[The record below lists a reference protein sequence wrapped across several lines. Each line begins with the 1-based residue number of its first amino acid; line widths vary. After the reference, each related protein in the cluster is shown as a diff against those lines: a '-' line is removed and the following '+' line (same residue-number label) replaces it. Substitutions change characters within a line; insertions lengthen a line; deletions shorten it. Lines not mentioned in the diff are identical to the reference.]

1 MLKVVLLQNLIF
13 TSQIYLFA
21 FDQDDLTYN
30 PNSSSLIKQKR
41 ISSAIQLF
49 TIIHWFHHSWQVKDI
64 HHIIWNTDDGF
75 EYNDK
80 TSDNDFIILKLGSP
94 LIFNEDIQP
103 ACLPSSKDYLSYNST
118 EDRCFT
124 SGWGTLESGKL

>member
-1 MLKVVLLQNLIF
+1 M
-13 TSQIYLFA
+13 TSY
-21 FDQDDLTYN
+21 
-30 PNSSSLIKQKR
+30 PNSSFLIKQKR
-41 ISSAIQLF
+41 TSSANQLF

-124 SGWGTLESGKL
+124 SGWGTLKSGKL

>member
-1 MLKVVLLQNLIF
+1 M
-13 TSQIYLFA
+13 
-21 FDQDDLTYN
+21 
-30 PNSSSLIKQKR
+30 
-41 ISSAIQLF
+41 
-49 TIIHWFHHSWQVKDI
+49 KDI
-64 HHIIWNTDDGF
+64 IDTILNTDFGF
-75 EYNDK
+75 EYNDNTK
-80 TSDNDFIILKLGSP
+80 DNDFIILKLGSP